1 MPGHPELTVVLFDMD
16 FNLQMMMMIVM
27 LLMMMIKIVVFEF
40 LYSATYDAK
49 NACGVMYAET
59 IKASTVVFLPDSYVV
74 FWRRENT
81 QFCQ

>member
-1 MPGHPELTVVLFDMD
+1 
-16 FNLQMMMMIVM
+16 MMMIVM

-40 LYSATYDAK
+40 LYPATYDVK
-49 NACGVMYAET
+49 NACGFMYAET
-59 IKASTVVFLPDSYVV
+59 TKASTVVSLPGSSVV